1 MIETKALTKTIGEK
15 MILRGVNL
23 KVNKGEAVAVLGTNG
38 AGKSTWLKIVAGLLK
53 PSSGE
58 IFLKGQPRKKDDFEQ
73 QKVLG
78 YLGHQSF
85 LYDAFSPVEN
95 LKFFARLY
103 HISSPDTRINKLIED
118 VGLAYFK
125 HEPVRSFS
133 RGMIQRLAIARAIL
147 HKPEILLL
155 DEPHTGLDQQ
165 AVSLFN
171 RLLLDL
177 KAEGVTII
185 MVTHDFQQI
194 STVCDRAVVLR
205 KGRIAEDELI
215 RGRPVSWIHSLY
227 EGEAATL

>member
-1 MIETKALTKTIGEK
+1 MIETIGITKTIGEK

-23 KVNKGEAVAVLGTNG
+23 RINQGESVAILGTNG

-53 PSSGE
+53 QSSGDV
-58 IFLKGQPRKKDDFEQ
+58 LLDGVPRKKDDYSKQ
-73 QKVLG
+73 QRMG

-85 LYDAFSPVEN
+85 LYEAFSPVEN
-95 LKFFARLY
+95 LHFFAKLY
-103 HISSPDTRINKLIED
+103 QLKSPDERIHKLIDD
-118 VGLAYFK
+118 VGLSFFK
-125 HEPVRSFS
+125 HEPIRSFS

-147 HKPEILLL
+147 HEPNVLLL

-185 MVTHDFQQI
+185 MVTHDFPQI
-194 STVCDRAVVLR
+194 STICDRAVILR
-205 KGRIAEDELI
+205 KGRIAEDEWI
-215 RGRPVSWIHSLY
+215 QGRPVSWIHSLY
-227 EGEAATL
+227 DGEALSS